1 VPYGEFVK
9 QLERDLGEFE
19 HAATEMRN
27 ATRKYAELIDH
38 PSDLGVL
45 YSLNS
50 RGIVGFDLV
59 AGMIRNVVRFH
70 QGKPYLE
77 HVPFEKLYSTDVHI
91 AVPK

>member
-1 VPYGEFVK
+1 MG
-9 QLERDLGEFE
+9 DFE
-19 HAATEMRN
+19 LAGREMRA

-45 YSLNS
+45 YGLNA
-50 RGIVGFDLV
+50 RGIVGFDIV
-59 AGMIRNVVRFH
+59 AGMMRNVVRFH